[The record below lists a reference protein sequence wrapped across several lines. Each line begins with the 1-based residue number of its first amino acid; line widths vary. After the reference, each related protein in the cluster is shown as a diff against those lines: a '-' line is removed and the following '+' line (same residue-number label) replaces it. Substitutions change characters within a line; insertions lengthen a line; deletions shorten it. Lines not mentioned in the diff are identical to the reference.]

1 MTSATLSRTPSPIS
15 PSTYQL
21 SAPAEATT
29 PRLAR
34 QFVTGAL
41 QASSHPSLVDS
52 ACVCV
57 SDVVT
62 NVVQHA
68 RVTDLSVELTA
79 YADRVVIAVR
89 DADFARRPIRRHARP
104 DEERGR
110 GLALVQALSH
120 DSGMTLIWEELEV
133 TGKLF
138 WFELRDS

>member
-1 MTSATLSRTPSPIS
+1 MLSTPRHHTTAS
-15 PSTYQL
+15 YHL
-21 SAPAEATT
+21 SAPADVTT

-41 QASSHPSLVDS
+41 QATRHATLIDN

-79 YADRVVIAVR
+79 YADRVVIGVR
-89 DADFARRPIRRHARP
+89 DADPTRRPARRRARP
-104 DEERGR
+104 DDERGR
-110 GLALVQALSH
+110 GLALVQTLADSCGMALVW
-120 DSGMTLIWEELEV
+120 DRLTV